1 MPRMLLWRKECPL
14 VLIHMAIATWWYLL
28 HWSEANPLLRSLFL
42 TSASQDEKA
51 KDISA
56 GFPHVSLGPLSYLS
70 SQLSPTTWPDSSYLI
85 SDTSFSSSTMNLLSS
100 DSQVCLTPVVGFLQ
114 YRQII
119 NIQHVYRASGDQ
131 FIPWGWIL
139 TEFSFTVPLA
149 RSVTLHH
156 PTRSSNK

>member
-70 SQLSPTTWPDSSYLI
+70 SQLSPTTWPDSYLI

-149 RSVTLHH
+149 RSVTLHQ